1 MNKSELIAAIADQ
14 AGVSNKDAGACLD
27 AFCDVVASTVADG
40 GKVAVPGWM
49 SFEHTIRAAR
59 TARNPQ
65 TGAPIDVPEK
75 AAVKIKAGAKLKS
88 AVASGSAAPGAAAAE
103 EAPAEEAPAEE
114 APAEEAPAAPAW

>member
-65 TGAPIDVPEK
+65 TGVPIDVPEK

-88 AVASGSAAPGAAAAE
+88 AVASGSAAPGAAV
-103 EAPAEEAPAEE
+103 AEE